1 MKSVLN
7 MSDYAI
13 FIDEKKFVENPEK
26 EMLSLL
32 ELSETEIEAKLKH
45 LAFAQRVILMDHP
58 NSLFVPA
65 FLDNAI
71 SAFNSVDLS
80 EETYV

>member
-1 MKSVLN
+1 
-7 MSDYAI
+7 
-13 FIDEKKFVENPEK
+13 
-26 EMLSLL
+26 L

-80 EETYV
+80 EETYA